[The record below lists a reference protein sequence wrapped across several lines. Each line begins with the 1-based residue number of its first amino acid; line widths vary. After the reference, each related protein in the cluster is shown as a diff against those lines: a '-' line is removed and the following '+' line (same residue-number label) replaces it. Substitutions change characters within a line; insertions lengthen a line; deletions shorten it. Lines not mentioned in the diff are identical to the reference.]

1 VRPDETIYTIAR
13 LYTVFLSNIRKWNN
27 LMDDNVKVG
36 DHLKILKNNSLAT
49 YNAKKEVI
57 KVNALPFIFKDVL
70 AEN

>member
-1 VRPDETIYTIAR
+1 
-13 LYTVFLSNIRKWNN
+13 
-27 LMDDNVKVG
+27 MDDNVKVG

>member
-1 VRPDETIYTIAR
+1 
-13 LYTVFLSNIRKWNN
+13 
-27 LMDDNVKVG
+27 MDDNVKVG

-70 AEN
+70 AENLMILEKLHCFNHAISLCQL